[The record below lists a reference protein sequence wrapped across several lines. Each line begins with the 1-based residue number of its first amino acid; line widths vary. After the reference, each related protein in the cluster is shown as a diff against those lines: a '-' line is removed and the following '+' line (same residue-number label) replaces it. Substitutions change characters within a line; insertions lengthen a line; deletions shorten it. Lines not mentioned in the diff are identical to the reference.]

1 MTPHDDPPAE
11 EVPGL
16 RPAWRMRLYEQVE
29 RQLRQYM
36 RDAHMKPGDRVPTER
51 DLAAQLAVSRGSVRQ
66 AIVSLEVQGLIE
78 VRHGDGMYVRRLDPQ
93 LEPITQLL
101 ERRRRLPEILEAR
114 ATLEVSLAALAAERR
129 TDADLLSI
137 WDGIRQMEQ
146 EIRDGSLGAE
156 GDAAFHLAV
165 TVAAKNDVLAHL
177 MSVIQAPI
185 EESRLE
191 SLSEPGRP
199 QSSLAGHK
207 RIATAIEQS
216 SPRLAANAM
225 RRHIK
230 QTSDVALLR
239 WQPPVDDGAGR

>member
-1 MTPHDDPPAE
+1 MASRADPPAE
-11 EVPGL
+11 QMAGL
-16 RPAWRMRLYEQVE
+16 RPAWRVRLFEQVE

-36 RDAHMKPGDRVPTER
+36 RDAHMKPGDRVPAER
-51 DLAAQLAVSRGSVRQ
+51 ELAARLAVSRGSVRQ

-78 VRHGDGMYVRRLDPQ
+78 VRHGDGIYVRRLDPL

-129 TDADLLSI
+129 TSTDLESI

-146 EIRDGSLGAE
+146 EIKDGSLGAD
-156 GDAAFHLAV
+156 GDSAFHVAV
-165 TVAAKNDVLAHL
+165 TAAAKNDVLAHL
-177 MSVIQAPI
+177 MSVIRAPI

-199 QSSLAGHK
+199 QLSLTMHK
-207 RIATAIEQS
+207 RIAAAIEES
-216 SPRLAANAM
+216 RPRAAANAM

-239 WQPPVDDGAGR
+239 WQPPADDGQR